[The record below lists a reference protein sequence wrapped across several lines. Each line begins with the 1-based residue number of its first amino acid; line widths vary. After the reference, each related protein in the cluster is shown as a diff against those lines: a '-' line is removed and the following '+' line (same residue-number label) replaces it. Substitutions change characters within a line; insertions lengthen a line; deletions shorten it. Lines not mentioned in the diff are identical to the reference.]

1 MREFLT
7 KDVPTMLTI
16 PTLKTKEYYLM
27 KIMQR
32 NLLPAPP
39 ETTAKNIVQMMMIH
53 FTLVTMTTCLGKVT
67 NKSPTSACVPP
78 CHKSFLKN
86 LTQSNLLHK
95 PP

>member
-1 MREFLT
+1 
-7 KDVPTMLTI
+7 MLTI

-39 ETTAKNIVQMMMIH
+39 ETTAKNMVQMMMIH

-67 NKSPTSACVPP
+67 NKSPTSAC
-78 CHKSFLKN
+78 SFLKN